1 VQTWDVIIGG
11 GGIIGLSLSIALRR
25 SGASVLVLERGEP
38 AREATYAAAGMLAA
52 HDPDTPPALR
62 QFALASAALYPEFV
76 RELEDSSGIN
86 VDLRHEGTLFLGDAC
101 GLELEVLSPVQ
112 LKTMEPAVE
121 VPDRPVYYLE
131 EHTVDPRLLGAA
143 ALATA
148 KHLGV
153 DVHGGTPVRN
163 FIVANGKIAGVH
175 SDRAAYHAPVFVNC
189 CGAWSCEIEGWQ
201 VPTRPV
207 KGQMLDVIPPRR
219 NVITH
224 VVRSPEVY
232 VLPRTDG
239 RIIIGATVEE
249 AGFDKRV
256 QPETIQHLHQA
267 AANLIPELGEARIHE
282 AWAGLRPGTPD
293 DLPILGMTSLPGY
306 YATTGHFRNGI
317 LLAPIT
323 ATCMAELIQ
332 GRAPALDL
340 SRFAPQRFA
349 RIDELKR
356 LG

>member
-1 VQTWDVIIGG
+1 MQTWDVIVGG

-52 HDPDTPPALR
+52 LDPDTPAELR
-62 QFALASAALYPEFV
+62 ELARASAALYPEFA

-86 VDLRHEGTLFLGDAC
+86 VDLRREGTLFLGDAG

-131 EHTVDPRLLGAA
+131 EQTVDPRTLGAA

-148 KHLGV
+148 KNLGV
-153 DVHGGTPVRN
+153 DVHSGTPVRQL
-163 FIVANGKIAGVH
+163 IIADGRVDGAQ

-189 CGAWSCEIEGWQ
+189 CGAWANEIDGYQ
-201 VPTRPV
+201 LPTRPV

-256 QPETIQHLHQA
+256 QPETIQRLHQA
-267 AANLIPELGEARIHE
+267 ASNLIPELGEARIHE
-282 AWAGLRPGTPD
+282 AWAGLRPSSPD
-293 DLPILGMTSLPGY
+293 DLPIMGMTSLPGY
-306 YATTGHFRNGI
+306 YAATAHFRNGI

-349 RIDELKR
+349 RIEELKR

>member
-25 SGASVLVLERGEP
+25 SGASVLILERGEP

-52 HDPDTPPALR
+52 LDPDTPPELR
-62 QFALASAALYPEFV
+62 EFAQASAALYSEFV

-86 VDLRHEGTLFLGDAC
+86 VDLRREGTLFVGGDCAF
-101 GLELEVLSPVQ
+101 GIEALSPAQ
-112 LKTMEPAVE
+112 LKAMEPAVE
-121 VPDRPVYYLE
+121 VSDRPVYCLE
-131 EHTVDPRLLGAA
+131 EQTVDPRMLGAA
-143 ALATA
+143 ALASA
-148 KHLGV
+148 KNLGV
-153 DVHGGTPVRN
+153 DVHSGTPVRKL
-163 FIVANGKIAGVH
+163 VMANGKVSGVQ
-175 SDRAAYHAPVFVNC
+175 SDRATYHAPVFVNC
-189 CGAWSCEIEGWQ
+189 CGAWAGEIEQSQ
-201 VPTRPV
+201 VPARPV

-239 RIIIGATVEE
+239 RIIVGATVEE

-256 QPETIQHLHQA
+256 QPETIQNLHQA

-282 AWAGLRPGTPD
+282 AWAGLRPSSPD
-293 DLPILGMTSLPGY
+293 DLPIMGMTSLPGY
-306 YATTGHFRNGI
+306 YAATGHFRNGI

-323 ATCMAELIQ
+323 AICMAELIQ

-349 RIDELKR
+349 RIEELKR